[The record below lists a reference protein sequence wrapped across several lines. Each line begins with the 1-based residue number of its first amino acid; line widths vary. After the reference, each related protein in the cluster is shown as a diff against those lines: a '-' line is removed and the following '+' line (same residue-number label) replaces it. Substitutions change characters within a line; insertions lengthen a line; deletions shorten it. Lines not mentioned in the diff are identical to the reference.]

1 MADKDKKSLADLA
14 ALTSEPAEAPAAEA
28 PAAEE
33 AAAPE
38 AEAAEAGTAAP
49 EAAEAPEVEAA
60 APEAEAAPEAPAAEA
75 SAAAPAER
83 EGGRRGRD
91 KEEDLNKD
99 GVLTQGPQIQAILR
113 EQQLDKQGRAYATG
127 RRKDAVAR
135 VWLKPGTG
143 KIVVNGRDQE
153 VYFARPTLR
162 LIINQ
167 VFDVAD
173 RKGQYDVVAT
183 VTGGGLSGQA
193 GAVRHGIS
201 QALTRYEPA
210 LRTTVKREGF
220 LTRDPRVVERKKY
233 GKAKARRSFQFSK
246 R

>member
-1 MADKDKKSLADLA
+1 MSDNRQSLADLA
-14 ALTSEPAEAPAAEA
+14 KLT
-28 PAAEE
+28 
-33 AAAPE
+33 
-38 AEAAEAGTAAP
+38 
-49 EAAEAPEVEAA
+49 
-60 APEAEAAPEAPAAEA
+60 EAEAAPEAPAAETPA
-75 SAAAPAER
+75 AEAAPEAEAEAAAPAAEEAAPAAAPAREGR
-83 EGGRRGRD
+83 EGGRDDGREGRGRRD
-91 KEEDLNKD
+91 ETPDD
-99 GVLTQGPQIQAILR
+99 HGVSTQGPQIKAILR

-167 VFDVAD
+167 VFDIAD
-173 RKGQYDVVAT
+173 RKGQYDVIAT
-183 VTGGGLSGQA
+183 VIGGGLSGQA

-201 QALTRYEPA
+201 TALTRYEPG
-210 LRTTVKREGF
+210 LRTIVKREGF

-233 GKAKARRSFQFSK
+233 GRAKARRSFQFSK

>member
-1 MADKDKKSLADLA
+1 MSDNRQSLADLA
-14 ALTSEPAEAPAAEA
+14 KLTE
-28 PAAEE
+28 
-33 AAAPE
+33 
-38 AEAAEAGTAAP
+38 T
-49 EAAEAPEVEAA
+49 
-60 APEAEAAPEAPAAEA
+60 EAAPEAPAAEA
-75 SAAAPAER
+75 PAEAAPAAEAETPAAEEAAPAAAPAREGRDDGR
-83 EGGRRGRD
+83 EGGREGRGRRD
-91 KEEDLNKD
+91 ETPDD
-99 GVLTQGPQIQAILR
+99 HGVSTQGPQIKAILR

-167 VFDVAD
+167 VFDIAD
-173 RKGQYDVVAT
+173 RKGQYDVIAT
-183 VTGGGLSGQA
+183 VIGGGLSGQA

-201 QALTRYEPA
+201 TALTRYEPG
-210 LRTTVKREGF
+210 LRTIVKREGF

-233 GKAKARRSFQFSK
+233 GRAKARRSFQFSK